1 MALAAEITH
10 PVGLLK
16 FSRLTAALLCDG
28 PIDHTLVFTIPS
40 NNEYLPIFLS
50 YYKMQDG
57 LLKMLFSSCE
67 SIFNMLLLI
76 EFIMMDMKLFIIQI
90 SWNLLSPFYIMLI
103 IRIF

>member
-1 MALAAEITH
+1 LALAAEITH

-40 NNEYLPIFLS
+40 NNEYLPIYLS

-57 LLKMLFSSCE
+57 LLKMLFSSGDEFIRE
-67 SIFNMLLLI
+67 SIFNMLLL
-76 EFIMMDMKLFIIQI
+76 KTAYLVA
-90 SWNLLSPFYIMLI
+90 
-103 IRIF
+103 